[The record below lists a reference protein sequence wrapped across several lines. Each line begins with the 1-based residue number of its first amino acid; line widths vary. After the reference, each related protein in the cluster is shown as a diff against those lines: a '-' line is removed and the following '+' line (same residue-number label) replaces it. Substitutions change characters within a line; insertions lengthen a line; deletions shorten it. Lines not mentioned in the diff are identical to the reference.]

1 MFIGGGWG
9 IIKVGVLDKVAG
21 RTLKFDWGATKGVF
35 TCGEGVRGPR
45 AVGTDRT
52 GVETKVDVDRVVETG
67 VETERIPNI
76 GVDCANAGDC
86 CCVAGDGTEVA
97 VKAEEVAEESV
108 GLGEG
113 TVKAKEAAG
122 SM

>member
-1 MFIGGGWG
+1 MTGVVSEAEVPKRVFVGGGWG

-45 AVGTDRT
+45 AVGSDRT
-52 GVETKVDVDRVVETG
+52 GVEIDTD
-67 VETERIPNI
+67 I
-76 GVDCANAGDC
+76 GVDCVNAGDC

-108 GLGEG
+108 RLGEG

>member
-1 MFIGGGWG
+1 MTGVVSEAEVLKRVFIGGGWG

-21 RTLKFDWGATKGVF
+21 RTLKFDWGETKGVF
-35 TCGEGVRGPR
+35 MCGEIVKGPR

-52 GVETKVDVDRVVETG
+52 GVET
-67 VETERIPNI
+67 NI

-86 CCVAGDGTEVA
+86 CCVAGDGTEVT

-108 GLGEG
+108 GLEEG
-113 TVKAKEAAG
+113 TVKAKDAAG
-122 SM
+122 ST